1 MADSGKSGGLP
12 RGEPSAIEGARRPRR
27 GGEAPPYPVAAGF
40 LFLLSLNASRS

>member
-1 MADSGKSGGLP
+1 MADSGKSGGL
-12 RGEPSAIEGARRPRR
+12 PRR